1 MARRSNIDWEA
12 SGRDYCAG
20 TLSIA
25 EVAAR
30 HKVSD
35 SQLRAKAKEFGWQRD
50 LSAAIAARTKA
61 KLAVIDVAALVEQ
74 SATESAGKSAD
85 TIRAAIESAS
95 DVAAGVAMRHRAQLK
110 KGQARAE
117 SIEKLL
123 DRLMVADGS
132 AIEPKDVNLIAVTF
146 KSLVEA
152 RAKLIDKERQSYG
165 MDDGKPPDNDPL
177 TDLLRSITSG
187 NASTVKPVRADPELD
202 D

>member
-12 SGRDYCAG
+12 AGRDYCAG

-61 KLAVIDVAALVEQ
+61 KLAVIDVSALVEQ
-74 SATESAGKSAD
+74 SATESAGKSAE

-95 DVAAGVAMRHRAQLK
+95 DVAAGVALRHRAQLK
-110 KGQARAE
+110 RGQDRAE

-123 DRLMVADGS
+123 DGLMASDV

-152 RAKLIDKERQSYG
+152 RAKLIDKERQSYS
-165 MDDGKPPDNDPL
+165 MDEAQAPDKDAL
-177 TDLLRSITSG
+177 TELLHAIASG
-187 NASTVKPVRADPELD
+187 NGSTVKPVHDDPEMED
-202 D
+202 